1 MVNWSGQ
8 GLQKLGANLPCEADV
23 HTLILD
29 KNQIIKLENLEKC
42 KQLIQ
47 VGMGCIRLIYY

>member
-1 MVNWSGQ
+1 MNWSGQ